1 MTHLGQKLGFILAL
15 LMLYACGVSTIQI
28 VDNNGTPVEGAL
40 VLSEIP
46 PFMFRTN
53 KVAIGITDKRG
64 KTRYVADDG
73 MIFKQGY
80 YPLIGRSE
88 LPNRFAWHK
97 KGLKAVTTLYP
108 IKAQENI
115 AVSAQ
120 KYITHNPNADGLYDL
135 PLAVCN
141 IQQLSYDVETFNLR
155 VVSAQKDL
163 LASERFYFVG
173 AKNNRRVSHIEQ
185 KNHLAFYCM
194 QGEVL
199 YKVGVMSG
207 DKVSIIGE
215 PQHVLFILTAK
226 VDSPDAYLQPPV
238 KCLSKYGARIGV
250 YFSSNTK
257 LYLSEKL
264 AEKLDYYRN
273 NIPCT
278 NTYTDKMFD
287 DIRKILEA
295 KNNTSLRS
303 E

>member
-15 LMLYACGVSTIQI
+15 LTLYACGVSTIQI

-46 PFMFRTN
+46 PFI

-97 KGLKAVTTLYP
+97 EGLKAVTTLYP
-108 IKAQENI
+108 IKVQENI
-115 AVSAQ
+115 AVSEQ
-120 KYITHNPNADGLYDL
+120 KYIMHNPNADGLYDL

-141 IQQLSYDVETFNLR
+141 IQQLSYDVETFNFR
-155 VVSAQKDL
+155 VISAQKDL

-173 AKNNRRVSHIEQ
+173 AKSNRRVSHIEQ

-194 QGEVL
+194 QGDAL
-199 YKVGVMSG
+199 YKVGVMNSG
-207 DKVSIIGE
+207 GKASAVV
-215 PQHVLFILTAK
+215 PQYIFILTAK

-287 DIRKILEA
+287 DIRIILEA